1 MRLKAHALG
10 FPGDTSDKE
19 PVQQSERRKRD
30 GFGSI
35 PGSGRPPVEGHGN
48 PLQCSCLENPMAR
61 GAW

>member
-1 MRLKAHALG
+1 MRLKTQALG

-19 PVQQSERRKRD
+19 PAHQSKRHERD

-35 PGSGRPPVEGHGN
+35 PGSGSPPVEGHGN
-48 PLQCSCLENPMAR
+48 PLQRSCLENPMDG